1 MPKRKPTFA
10 ENLLALMAHVPDLS
24 YRELDRLAGLGANFS
39 SGIASG
45 ARKNPGE
52 TIAKRIAPVL
62 GVPWPWLLGEGGDL
76 SLCGEITRAAVTAA
90 LHAQTVT
97 LARPAVKK
105 PAKPGKHGGI
115 ASAAEISVTERKK
128 FESRIDKSGGLG
140 ACWMWRARPAAR
152 PRPNATPGRFV
163 YGQMKIGGPNGKTE
177 RSHRIAYVL
186 ANGTIPPGVVVMHS
200 CDRPGCCNP
209 AHLSIGSHG
218 DNARDCVTKGR
229 CGLIPGNNQYA
240 GRARKPRSCKECGAR
255 SVHTRCNKCA
265 KDRRDKRTAKAT
277 APAEVTS

>member
-1 MPKRKPTFA
+1 MAKRKPTFN
-10 ENLLALMAHVPDLS
+10 ESLLVLMAHVPDLS

-76 SLCGEITRAAVTAA
+76 SLCGETTRAAVAAA
-90 LHAQTVT
+90 LHAQEVT
-97 LARPAVKK
+97 LTRPIVKQ
-105 PAKPGKHGGI
+105 PPQPGSYGGI
-115 ASAAEISVTERKK
+115 ASADEISATERKK
-128 FESRIDKSGGLG
+128 FESMIDKSGGRD
-140 ACWMWRARPAAR
+140 ACWMWRVRPVAR
-152 PRPNATPGRFV
+152 PRPNVAPRRFV

-177 RSHRIAYVL
+177 RAHRIAYVL

-209 AHLSIGSHG
+209 AHLSIGSQG
-218 DNARDCVTKGR
+218 DNAKDCMTKGR
-229 CGLIPGNNQYA
+229 CGLISGN
-240 GRARKPRSCKECGAR
+240 
-255 SVHTRCNKCA
+255 HTRATKLA
-265 KDRRDKRTAKAT
+265 KARRDKIAGKASRSK
-277 APAEVTS
+277 VQS